1 MSELSAECDQK
12 HKAYTDA
19 RSTAKD
25 ANAIVGSVAVDVAE
39 QVLKNGTAD
48 TTILDLYE
56 KAKELAGKKADLA
69 KEAWEAYI
77 QAYQTMTGQEK
88 EVPPAGATAEGDETK
103 TNR

>member
-19 RSTAKD
+19 RSTAKE
-25 ANAIVGSVAVDVAE
+25 AKAIVASVAVDVAE
-39 QVLKNGTAD
+39 QVLKNGIAD
-48 TTILDLYE
+48 TTILDLYV
-56 KAKELAGKKADLA
+56 KAKELAGQKVDLA

-77 QAYQTMTGQEK
+77 RAYDVMAGQEMK
-88 EVPPAGATAEGDETK
+88 KPPAGATAEGDETK